1 MLTGFLTTGPRSLC
15 LLLAWK
21 LFGSRRFKIN
31 PCYCY
36 PFVQHKNL
44 LILYDAIGT
53 LADSVGHHL
62 NKPEYINMLMPPLI
76 QKWYQL
82 KDEDKDLFPLL
93 ECLSSVATALR
104 SGFLPYAEPVFQR
117 CVSLVEQTL
126 AQSVV
131 RILDTNV
138 APWLPSPLKMFYCSK
153 QDNRRSR
160 HNGTG
165 PLAPSRDLKT

>member
-1 MLTGFLTTGPRSLC
+1 MQLYNIYLYVPS
-15 LLLAWK
+15 
-21 LFGSRRFKIN
+21 
-31 PCYCY
+31 
-36 PFVQHKNL
+36 QHKNL

-62 NKPEYINMLMPPLI
+62 NKPEFISMLMPPLI
-76 QKWYQL
+76 QKWNQL

-131 RILDTNV
+131 RSLSV
-138 APWLPSPLKMFYCSK
+138 
-153 QDNRRSR
+153 
-160 HNGTG
+160 H
-165 PLAPSRDLKT
+165 